1 MNKYEDLCIT
11 CNDEPVWTPDGDT
24 FLSQKFAYG
33 QYRVASPGG
42 RNWELQLMYPDGSW
56 TELGAWETAEDA
68 REEMPMYH
76 SVLGEVFNSGI
87 KYAGEN
93 GGDE

>member
-1 MNKYEDLCIT
+1 MKKYEDLCIT

-24 FLSQKFAYG
+24 LLSQKFAYG
-33 QYRVASPGG
+33 TYRVAGSGK
-42 RNWELQLMYPDGSW
+42 NWELQLIYPDGSW
-56 TELGAWETAEDA
+56 TELGAWETADDA
-68 REEMPMYH
+68 REEMTFYH

-93 GGDE
+93 GGEE